1 MREEFL
7 VLFLRGWSTHCM
19 KSGEQAAPG
28 MLSHQPLFALR
39 KLMEQ
44 QEPKSLEPL
53 FWLEANIPS
62 RQLPMA
68 STGRQLLWTRVL
80 I

>member
-1 MREEFL
+1 MREEVL

-28 MLSHQPLFALR
+28 MVSHQPLFALR

-44 QEPKSLEPL
+44 
-53 FWLEANIPS
+53 
-62 RQLPMA
+62 R
-68 STGRQLLWTRVL
+68 
-80 I
+80 